1 METRRIWTST
11 RLVQYVGFPHVAQIF
26 TIQRERTVI
35 KTGVTTMETAY
46 GITSRPPKRATP
58 EQILDANRGHWSIEN
73 RSHYVRDVTFD
84 EDRSQIRTKNGP
96 QVMATLRNF
105 AISLLRLIGYKS
117 IPEGNRDMA
126 AKPHLTLR
134 LVGV

>member
-1 METRRIWTST
+1 
-11 RLVQYVGFPHVAQIF
+11 VGFPHVAQIF

-35 KTGVTTMETAY
+35 KTGKTTMETAY
-46 GITSRPPKRATP
+46 GITSRPPEKATP
-58 EQILDANRGHWSIEN
+58 EQILAANRGHWSIEN
-73 RSHYVRDVTFD
+73 RSHYVRDGAYD

-96 QVMATLRNF
+96 WVMATLRNF

-134 LVGV
+134 LVGA